1 MPAPTTSDT
10 DAAPPRAD
18 GGRAARG
25 RPTPPGSPAAPA
37 LPKDPTARPGA
48 ARSRLA
54 RLADGPLG
62 TARVATWGIAAIV
75 AILAIAAAFL
85 LATLPSADAFDARV
99 ERLFVEADL
108 RANAELRLLEILAQ
122 SGRAFADTLAGYRVA
137 IFVLLVF
144 SAALLVTAL
153 IFLVVILALQRRIGE
168 IERAGIRV
176 GSLLIS
182 RETNTVWLNDTE
194 LTLTEAAIETLS
206 VLAEARMDD
215 EILSG
220 SEIEAV
226 ISGRDPSDCDEASG
240 ATRIKRL
247 RDGLGNQI
255 VTALLIRTVARR
267 GYTLS
272 VDPAAIRMV

>member
-10 DAAPPRAD
+10 DAAPNRTDGSRAT
-18 GGRAARG
+18 RG
-25 RPTPPGSPAAPA
+25 RLGAPGS
-37 LPKDPTARPGA
+37 PKDPTARPGA